1 MFHESFLGHARN
13 VDHCLV
19 FFLPR
24 RQLCSNVQHS
34 TLNTQCSTLALFNGQ
49 HLTLRGSFK
58 LGRNLQLTQC
68 STCLLKIQNIQGSDC
83 IIPPQ
88 PQPLSYEIHSNLKN
102 DIKLNKPSMPP
113 STLQNCLN
121 CLPTSTPHASGTSKH
136 PLPKIHQ
143 AIFCFFFT
151 RPINWFPGQ
160 CVLNFK
166 FHSQI
171 HALLC
176 CTFVCRY

>member
-121 CLPTSTPHASGTSKH
+121 CLLQHH
-136 PLPKIHQ
+136 MLLVHQ
-143 AIFCFFFT
+143 NIPFPRFTKRFFVFFS
-151 RPINWFPGQ
+151 PVQLIG
-160 CVLNFK
+160 
-166 FHSQI
+166 SQ
-171 HALLC
+171 
-176 CTFVCRY
+176 VSVS